1 MLIAFLEG
9 KDDFLYR
16 VLFLAHILVSIIGFG
31 TVYLNG
37 VYAAQAKK
45 RPGPGGLAILEAN
58 EAVSQLAE
66 KVIYLVPIFGL
77 LLVWKSD
84 GVWALSQ
91 TWVWLSLVLYAVG
104 IAVAHGV
111 MAPGAS
117 RINELVRTAPGP
129 PPPEVEDIGK
139 RLAMGGAFLD
149 ILVIVLLVLMIWKP
163 GF

>member
-1 MLIAFLEG
+1 
-9 KDDFLYR
+9 
-16 VLFLAHILVSIIGFG
+16 
-31 TVYLNG
+31 
-37 VYAAQAKK
+37 
-45 RPGPGGLAILEAN
+45 
-58 EAVSQLAE
+58 
-66 KVIYLVPIFGL
+66 
-77 LLVWKSD
+77 
-84 GVWALSQ
+84 
-91 TWVWLSLVLYAVG
+91 
-104 IAVAHGV
+104 VAHGV